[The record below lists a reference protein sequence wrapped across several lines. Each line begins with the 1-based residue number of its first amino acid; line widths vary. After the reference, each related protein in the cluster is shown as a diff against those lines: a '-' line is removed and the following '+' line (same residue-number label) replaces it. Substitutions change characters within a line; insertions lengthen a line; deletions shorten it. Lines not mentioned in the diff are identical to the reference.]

1 MKGGGL
7 AEFSGGFGPSGF
19 RSAGLWSQM
28 RTVLKPADMGVMRDA
43 IARRRKVR
51 FRTFKDSYVGEPHA
65 MIVDRLCR
73 GPVVL
78 LWAQAA
84 SGAEG
89 WKRICMADIHDL
101 ELVPESFLARMR
113 PVRW

>member
-1 MKGGGL
+1 MID
-7 AEFSGGFGPSGF
+7 
-19 RSAGLWSQM
+19 
-28 RTVLKPADMGVMRDA
+28 VLRPADMSVMRDA
-43 IARRRKVR
+43 IARRRKVS
-51 FRTFKDSYVGEPHA
+51 FRTFKDFYEGEPHA
-65 MIVDRLCR
+65 MIVDRRCR

-89 WKRICMADIHDL
+89 WKWVCMADIHDL
-101 ELVPESFLARMR
+101 ELAPESFLARMR